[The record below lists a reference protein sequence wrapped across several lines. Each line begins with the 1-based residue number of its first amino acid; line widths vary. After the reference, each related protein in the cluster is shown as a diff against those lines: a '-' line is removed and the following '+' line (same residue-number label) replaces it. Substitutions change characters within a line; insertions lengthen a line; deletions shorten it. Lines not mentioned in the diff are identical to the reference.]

1 MAKKPDGA
9 AAGVQRVTFTKS
21 AADRIARAVREVEG
35 GGRDQG
41 PMEFGMRAGA
51 GQSRKIFRVGTFTG
65 GWQKDATK
73 TVTFLNQTTTPNT
86 AMATNLFGVVNPG
99 TSSSSSKRC
108 AIAKDGTAWYLIA
121 AECD

>member
-41 PMEFGMRAGA
+41 PMEFGMRAVS
-51 GQSRKIFRVGTFTG
+51 QSQKIFRVATFTG
-65 GWQKDATK
+65 SWSKGSTK
-73 TVTFLNQTTTPNT
+73 TVTFKNQTSTPNT
-86 AMATNLFGVVNPG
+86 ASAVNLFAAIG
-99 TSSSSSKRC
+99 TASQSTRDC
-108 AIAKDGTAWYLIA
+108 AIAKEGSAWYLIA
-121 AECD
+121 AECS

>member
-21 AADRIARAVREVEG
+21 AADRIARVVREVEG
-35 GGRDQG
+35 GDRKQG
-41 PMEFGMRAGA
+41 PMEFGMRAVS
-51 GQSRKIFRVGTFTG
+51 QSQKIFRVGTFTG
-65 GWQKDATK
+65 GWQKGADK
-73 TVTFLNQTTTPNT
+73 TVTFLNKTTTPNT
-86 AMATNLFGVVNPG
+86 AMATNLFGTVNPG